1 MPLGGSI
8 KAIPL
13 VHFAS
18 KNGPLLVSIILDKTR
33 NLSLDLK
40 MSRPGNKG
48 EEGRSSSTYLGK
60 FFIVVVGEGGTFTS
74 DILSTRIL
82 PFRLG
87 ISKLRFV
94 RGPESTIDAHHIR

>member
-1 MPLGGSI
+1 MPLGRSI

-48 EEGRSSSTYLGK
+48 EEGRSSSTCLGK
-60 FFIVVVGEGGTFTS
+60 FFIVVVGGGDFHLRHFVHKNS
-74 DILSTRIL
+74 SFPPGDI
-82 PFRLG
+82 
-87 ISKLRFV
+87 
-94 RGPESTIDAHHIR
+94 